1 MLASLSIQSLLLQRP
16 YRFAA
21 GARALLL
28 CLVAPVL
35 LLACSTTSVKSTE
48 YVQVVQD
55 SAPVSEDLLMDIG
68 ITVFDPGIDEIDE
81 DEEER
86 VSPEIRNA
94 EARYAPY
101 LLAETL
107 QRSGNWGV
115 VRVLPTETTT
125 MDVYLHG
132 QILQSDGEGMRI
144 KVSARDSSGAIWYSK
159 EYEEHIS
166 QFNYEPSQRQAN
178 DPFQVIYNNI
188 ANDLLAWRKAN
199 LNEQRTREIR
209 TISELQFARNF
220 APELFEQ
227 YLSVDSRGITSVV
240 RLPADNDPS
249 LLRIREI
256 RQRDNLFVDTVQDY
270 YANYARQMRVP
281 YDSWREQSY
290 TAVQE
295 VDKAE
300 RSARRRFI
308 AGTAAIVGGIAAATS
323 SNAAVQTGALVGV
336 GAGAYLIKSGFDLSA
351 EAQIHVAALQ
361 ELGESLE
368 KEVAPKMIDLD
379 DRTVML
385 TGTVEEQYSQWR
397 ELLVEMY
404 KAEAGNI

>member
-1 MLASLSIQSLLLQRP
+1 MQAFKIRYILLGIAASA
-16 YRFAA
+16 F
-21 GARALLL
+21 
-28 CLVAPVL
+28 
-35 LLACSTTSVKSTE
+35 LACSTTSVKSTE
-48 YVQVVQD
+48 YVQIVQD
-55 SAPVSEDLLMDIG
+55 SAPVSEDLLMDVG

-81 DEEER
+81 DEEDR
-86 VSPEIRNA
+86 VNPEIRNA
-94 EARYAPY
+94 ESRYAPFM
-101 LLAETL
+101 LAETL

-115 VRVLPTETTT
+115 VRVLPNETST

-132 QILQSDGEGMRI
+132 QILQSDGEGMRLMI
-144 KVSARDSSGAIWYSK
+144 TARDSSGALWYTK

-166 QFNYEPSQRQAN
+166 QFNYEASQRQAN
-178 DPFQVIYNNI
+178 DPFQVVYNNI

-199 LNEQRTREIR
+199 LSNERIARIR

-220 APELFEQ
+220 APELFDQ
-227 YLSVDSRGITSVV
+227 YLTVDNRGITQLV

-249 LLRIREI
+249 LERVREI

-290 TAVQE
+290 E
-295 VDKAE
+295 VTGQVEKLEA
-300 RSARRRFI
+300 SARRRFV
-308 AGTAAIVGGIAAATS
+308 AGAVAIVGGIAAATS
-323 SNAAVQTGALVGV
+323 SNAAVQAGSMVAVG
-336 GAGAYLIKSGFDLSA
+336 GGAYMVKSGFDVKA
-351 EAQIHVAALQ
+351 EAEIHIAALQ

-368 KEVAPKMIDLD
+368 AEVAPRMIDLD

-397 ELLVEMY
+397 EILVDIY
-404 KAEAGNI
+404 KAETGEL

>member
-1 MLASLSIQSLLLQRP
+1 MSMNISSVRMSVL
-16 YRFAA
+16 
-21 GARALLL
+21 ALLS
-28 CLVAPVL
+28 VL
-35 LLACSTTSVKSTE
+35 LLACSTTTVKSTQ

-55 SAPVSEDLLMDIG
+55 TAPPEDLLLDVG
-68 ITVFDPGIDEIDE
+68 VTVFDPGIDELDR

-86 VSPEIRNA
+86 VSPAIRNA
-94 EARYAPY
+94 EARYAPF

-107 QRSGNWGV
+107 QRSGNWGA
-115 VRVLPTETTT
+115 VRVLPNETST
-125 MDVYLHG
+125 MDVYIHG

-144 KVSARDSSGAIWYSK
+144 HISVRDSTGAIWYTK

-166 QFNYEPSQRQAN
+166 EFAYEASQRQAN
-178 DPFQVIYNNI
+178 DPFQVIYNTI

-199 LNEQRTREIR
+199 LTEQRIGTIR
-209 TISELQFARNF
+209 TVSELQFARNF

-227 YLSVDSRGITSVV
+227 YLSVNNRGITEVV

-249 LLRIREI
+249 LQRIREI

-290 TAVQE
+290 QATMTLDQVEA
-295 VDKAE
+295 
-300 RSARRRFI
+300 SARRRFI

-336 GAGAYLIKSGFDLSA
+336 GAGAYMIKSGFDKSA
-351 EAQIHVAALQ
+351 EAEIHIAALQ

-368 KEVAPKMIDLD
+368 QEVAPRMIDLD
-379 DRTVML
+379 DRTIML
-385 TGTVEEQYSQWR
+385 NGTVEEQYKQWR
-397 ELLVEMY
+397 DILVEMY
-404 KAEAGNI
+404 QAETGGI

>member
-1 MLASLSIQSLLLQRP
+1 MSMNISSVRMSAL
-16 YRFAA
+16 
-21 GARALLL
+21 ALLSF
-28 CLVAPVL
+28 L
-35 LLACSTTSVKSTE
+35 LLACSTTTVKSTQ

-55 SAPVSEDLLMDIG
+55 TAPPEELLLDVG
-68 ITVFDPGIDEIDE
+68 VTVFDPGIDELDR

-86 VSPEIRNA
+86 VSPAIRNA
-94 EARYAPY
+94 EARYAPF

-107 QRSGNWGV
+107 QRSGNWGA
-115 VRVLPTETTT
+115 VRVLPNETST
-125 MDVYLHG
+125 MDVYIHG

-144 KVSARDSSGAIWYSK
+144 HISVRDSTGAIWYTK

-166 QFNYEPSQRQAN
+166 EFAYEASQRQAN
-178 DPFQVIYNNI
+178 DPFQVIYNTI

-199 LNEQRTREIR
+199 LTEQRIGTIR
-209 TISELQFARNF
+209 NVSELQFARNF

-227 YLSVDSRGITSVV
+227 YLSVNNRGITEIV

-249 LLRIREI
+249 LARIREI

-290 TAVQE
+290 QATMTLDQLEA
-295 VDKAE
+295 
-300 RSARRRFI
+300 SARRRFI

-336 GAGAYLIKSGFDLSA
+336 GAGAYMIKSGFDKSA
-351 EAQIHVAALQ
+351 EAEIHIAALQ

-368 KEVAPKMIDLD
+368 QEVAPRMIDLD
-379 DRTVML
+379 DRTIML
-385 TGTVEEQYSQWR
+385 NGTVEEQYKQWR
-397 ELLVEMY
+397 EILVEMY
-404 KAEAGNI
+404 QAETGGI

>member
-1 MLASLSIQSLLLQRP
+1 MNRHVSSLRMSALA
-16 YRFAA
+16 
-21 GARALLL
+21 
-28 CLVAPVL
+28 LVSVL
-35 LLACSTTSVKSTE
+35 LLACSTTTVKSTQ

-55 SAPVSEDLLMDIG
+55 TAPPEDLLLDVG
-68 ITVFDPGIDEIDE
+68 VTVFDPGIDELDR

-86 VSPEIRNA
+86 VSPAIRNA
-94 EARYAPY
+94 EARYAPF

-107 QRSGNWGV
+107 QRSGNWGA
-115 VRVLPTETTT
+115 VRVLPNETST
-125 MDVYLHG
+125 MDVYIHG

-144 KVSARDSSGAIWYSK
+144 NISVRDSTGAIWYTK

-166 QFNYEPSQRQAN
+166 EFAYEASQRQAN
-178 DPFQVIYNNI
+178 DPFQVIYNTI

-199 LNEQRTREIR
+199 LTEQRIGNIR
-209 TISELQFARNF
+209 TVSELQFARNF

-227 YLSVDSRGITSVV
+227 YLSVNTRGITEIV

-249 LLRIREI
+249 LARIREI

-290 TAVQE
+290 QATMTLDRVEA
-295 VDKAE
+295 
-300 RSARRRFI
+300 SARRRFI
-308 AGTAAIVGGIAAATS
+308 AGTAAIVGGIAAASS

-336 GAGAYLIKSGFDLSA
+336 GAGAYMIKSGFDKSA
-351 EAQIHVAALQ
+351 EAEIHIAALQ

-368 KEVAPKMIDLD
+368 QEVAPRMIDLD
-379 DRTVML
+379 DRTIML
-385 TGTVEEQYSQWR
+385 NGTVEEQYKQWR
-397 ELLVEMY
+397 DILVEMY
-404 KAEAGNI
+404 QAETGGI

>member
-1 MLASLSIQSLLLQRP
+1 MSMNNSSLRMSVLA
-16 YRFAA
+16 
-21 GARALLL
+21 
-28 CLVAPVL
+28 LVSAL
-35 LLACSTTSVKSTE
+35 LLACSTTTVKSTQ

-55 SAPVSEDLLMDIG
+55 TAPPEDLLLDVG
-68 ITVFDPGIDEIDE
+68 VTVFDPGIDELDR

-86 VSPEIRNA
+86 VSPAIRNA
-94 EARYAPY
+94 EARYAPF

-107 QRSGNWGV
+107 QRSGNWGA
-115 VRVLPTETTT
+115 VRVLPNETST
-125 MDVYLHG
+125 MDVYIHG

-144 KVSARDSSGAIWYSK
+144 NISVRDSTGAIWYTK

-166 QFNYEPSQRQAN
+166 EFAYEASQRQAN
-178 DPFQVIYNNI
+178 DPFQVIYNTI

-199 LNEQRTREIR
+199 LTEQRIGTIR
-209 TISELQFARNF
+209 NVSELQFARNF

-227 YLSVDSRGITSVV
+227 YLSVNNRGITEIV

-249 LLRIREI
+249 LARIREI

-290 TAVQE
+290 QATMTLDQLEA
-295 VDKAE
+295 
-300 RSARRRFI
+300 SARRRFI

-336 GAGAYLIKSGFDLSA
+336 GAGAYMIKSGFDKSA
-351 EAQIHVAALQ
+351 EAEIHIAALQ

-368 KEVAPKMIDLD
+368 QEVAPRMIDLD
-379 DRTVML
+379 DRTIML
-385 TGTVEEQYSQWR
+385 NGTVEEQYKQWR
-397 ELLVEMY
+397 EILVEMY
-404 KAEAGNI
+404 QAETGGI

>member
-1 MLASLSIQSLLLQRP
+1 MNMKTTRWILLG
-16 YRFAA
+16 FV
-21 GARALLL
+21 GA
-28 CLVAPVL
+28 VL
-35 LLACSTTSVKSTE
+35 IACSTTTVKSTQ

-55 SAPVSEDLLMDIG
+55 TAPNEDLLMDIG
-68 ITVFDPGIDEIDE
+68 VTVFDPGIDELDR

-115 VRVLPTETTT
+115 VRVLPNETSTS
-125 MDVYLHG
+125 DIYIHG

-144 KVSARDSSGAIWYSK
+144 SVSVRDSTGAIWYTK

-166 QFNYEPSQRQAN
+166 EFAYEASQRQAN

-199 LNEQRTREIR
+199 LTEQRIAGIR

-227 YLSVDSRGITSVV
+227 YLSVNNRGITQIV
-240 RLPADNDPS
+240 RLPADNDPA
-249 LLRIREI
+249 LERIREI
-256 RQRDNLFVDTVQDY
+256 RLRDNLFVDTVQDY

-290 TAVQE
+290 HATMTLDQVEA
-295 VDKAE
+295 
-300 RSARRRFI
+300 SARRRFV
-308 AGTAAIVGGIAAATS
+308 AGTLAIVGGIAAATS

-336 GAGAYLIKSGFDLSA
+336 GAGAYMIKSGFDKNA
-351 EAQIHVAALQ
+351 EAEIHIAALQ

-368 KEVAPKMIDLD
+368 QEVAPRMIDLD
-379 DRTVML
+379 DRTIML
-385 TGTVEEQYSQWR
+385 NGTVEEQYQQWR
-397 ELLVEMY
+397 EILVDMY
-404 KAEAGNI
+404 KAETGGI

>member
-1 MLASLSIQSLLLQRP
+1 MNMKTIRWILLG
-16 YRFAA
+16 FVGAA
-21 GARALLL
+21 LI
-28 CLVAPVL
+28 
-35 LLACSTTSVKSTE
+35 ACSTTTVKSTE

-55 SAPVSEDLLMDIG
+55 TAPNEDLLMDIG
-68 ITVFDPGIDEIDE
+68 VTVFDPGIDELDR

-115 VRVLPTETTT
+115 VRVLPNETSTT
-125 MDVYLHG
+125 DIYIHG

-144 KVSARDSSGAIWYSK
+144 NVSVRDSTGAIWYTK

-166 QFNYEPSQRQAN
+166 EFAYEASQRQAN
-178 DPFQVIYNNI
+178 DPFQVVYNNI

-199 LNEQRTREIR
+199 LTEQRIASIR

-227 YLSVDSRGITSVV
+227 YLSVNNRGITQIE
-240 RLPADNDPS
+240 RLPADNDPA
-249 LLRIREI
+249 LERIREI
-256 RQRDNLFVDTVQDY
+256 RLRDNLFVDTVQDY

-290 TAVQE
+290 HATMTLDQLEA
-295 VDKAE
+295 
-300 RSARRRFI
+300 SARRRFI
-308 AGTAAIVGGIAAATS
+308 AGTVAIVGGIAAATS

-336 GAGAYLIKSGFDLSA
+336 GAGAYMIKSGFDKNA
-351 EAQIHVAALQ
+351 EAEIHIAALQ

-368 KEVAPKMIDLD
+368 QEVAPRMIDLD
-379 DRTVML
+379 DRTIML
-385 TGTVEEQYSQWR
+385 NGTVEEQYQQWR
-397 ELLVEMY
+397 EILVDMY
-404 KAEAGNI
+404 KAETGGI

>member
-1 MLASLSIQSLLLQRP
+1 MSMNISTVRMSVLA
-16 YRFAA
+16 
-21 GARALLL
+21 
-28 CLVAPVL
+28 LVSAL
-35 LLACSTTSVKSTE
+35 LLACSTTTVKSTQ

-55 SAPVSEDLLMDIG
+55 TAPPEDLLLDVG
-68 ITVFDPGIDEIDE
+68 VTVFDPGIDELDR

-86 VSPEIRNA
+86 VSPAIRNA
-94 EARYAPY
+94 EARYAPF

-107 QRSGNWGV
+107 QRSGNWGA
-115 VRVLPTETTT
+115 VRVLPNETST
-125 MDVYLHG
+125 MDVYIHG

-144 KVSARDSSGAIWYSK
+144 SISVRDSTGAIWYTK

-166 QFNYEPSQRQAN
+166 EFAYEASQRQAN
-178 DPFQVIYNNI
+178 DPFQVIYNTI

-199 LNEQRTREIR
+199 LTEQRIGTIR
-209 TISELQFARNF
+209 TVSELQFARNF

-227 YLSVDSRGITSVV
+227 YLSVNNRGITQVV

-249 LLRIREI
+249 LERIREI

-290 TAVQE
+290 HATMTLDQLEA
-295 VDKAE
+295 
-300 RSARRRFI
+300 SARRRFI

-336 GAGAYLIKSGFDLSA
+336 GAGAYMIKSGFDKSA
-351 EAQIHVAALQ
+351 EAEIHIAALQ

-368 KEVAPKMIDLD
+368 QEVAPRMIDLD
-379 DRTVML
+379 DRTIML
-385 TGTVEEQYSQWR
+385 NGTVEEQYKQWR
-397 ELLVEMY
+397 DILVEMY
-404 KAEAGNI
+404 QAETGGI

>member
-1 MLASLSIQSLLLQRP
+1 MNMTMTRLFLLGLMST
-16 YRFAA
+16 
-21 GARALLL
+21 AL
-28 CLVAPVL
+28 V
-35 LLACSTTSVKSTE
+35 ACSTTSVKSTE

-55 SAPVSEDLLMDIG
+55 TAPHEDLLMDIG
-68 ITVFDPGIDEIDE
+68 VTVFDPGIDELDR

-101 LLAETL
+101 MLAETL

-115 VRVLPTETTT
+115 VRVLPNETST
-125 MDVYLHG
+125 MDIYIHG

-144 KVSARDSSGAIWYSK
+144 NVSVRDSTGAIWYTK

-166 QFNYEPSQRQAN
+166 QFAYEASQRQAN
-178 DPFQVIYNNI
+178 DPFQVIYNSI

-199 LNEQRTREIR
+199 LTDQRIASIR

-220 APELFEQ
+220 TPELFEQ
-227 YLSVDSRGITSVV
+227 YLSVNNRGITQIE
-240 RLPADNDPS
+240 RLPADNDPT
-249 LLRIREI
+249 LERIREI

-290 TAVQE
+290 HATMALDQLE
-295 VDKAE
+295 A
-300 RSARRRFI
+300 SARRRFI
-308 AGTAAIVGGIAAATS
+308 AGTVAIVGGIAAATS

-336 GAGAYLIKSGFDLSA
+336 GAGAYMIKSGFDRSA
-351 EAQIHVAALQ
+351 EAEIHIAALQ

-368 KEVAPKMIDLD
+368 QEVAPRMIELD
-379 DRTVML
+379 DRTIML
-385 TGTVEEQYSQWR
+385 NGTVDEQYQQWR
-397 ELLVEMY
+397 EILVEMY
-404 KAEAGNI
+404 QAETGGI

>member
-1 MLASLSIQSLLLQRP
+1 MNMKTIRWILLG
-16 YRFAA
+16 FVGAA
-21 GARALLL
+21 LI
-28 CLVAPVL
+28 
-35 LLACSTTSVKSTE
+35 ACSTTTVKSTE

-55 SAPVSEDLLMDIG
+55 TAPNEDLLMDIG
-68 ITVFDPGIDEIDE
+68 VTVFDPGIDELDR

-115 VRVLPTETTT
+115 VRVLPNETSTT
-125 MDVYLHG
+125 DIYIHG

-144 KVSARDSSGAIWYSK
+144 SVSVRDSTGAIWYTK

-166 QFNYEPSQRQAN
+166 EFAYEASQRQAN

-199 LNEQRTREIR
+199 LKEQRIASIR

-227 YLSVDSRGITSVV
+227 YLSVNNRGITQIE
-240 RLPADNDPS
+240 RLPADNDPA
-249 LLRIREI
+249 LERIREI
-256 RQRDNLFVDTVQDY
+256 RLRDNLFVDTVQDY

-290 TAVQE
+290 QATMELDQLEA
-295 VDKAE
+295 
-300 RSARRRFI
+300 SARRRFI
-308 AGTAAIVGGIAAATS
+308 AGTVAIVGGIAAATS

-336 GAGAYLIKSGFDLSA
+336 GAGAYMIKSGFDKNA
-351 EAQIHVAALQ
+351 EAEIHIAALQ

-368 KEVAPKMIDLD
+368 QEVAPRMIDLD
-379 DRTVML
+379 DRTIML
-385 TGTVEEQYSQWR
+385 NGTVEEQYQQWR
-397 ELLVEMY
+397 EILVDMY
-404 KAEAGNI
+404 KAETGGI

>member
-1 MLASLSIQSLLLQRP
+1 MNMKTTRWILLG
-16 YRFAA
+16 FV
-21 GARALLL
+21 GA
-28 CLVAPVL
+28 VL
-35 LLACSTTSVKSTE
+35 IACSTTTVKSTQ

-55 SAPVSEDLLMDIG
+55 TAPNEDLLMDIG
-68 ITVFDPGIDEIDE
+68 VTVFDPGIDELDR

-115 VRVLPTETTT
+115 VRVLPNETSTT
-125 MDVYLHG
+125 DIYIHG

-144 KVSARDSSGAIWYSK
+144 SVSVRDSTGAIWYTK

-166 QFNYEPSQRQAN
+166 EFAYEASQRQAN
-178 DPFQVIYNNI
+178 DPFQVVYNNI

-199 LNEQRTREIR
+199 LTEQRIASIR

-227 YLSVDSRGITSVV
+227 YLSVNNRGITQIE
-240 RLPADNDPS
+240 RLPADNDPA
-249 LLRIREI
+249 LERIREI
-256 RQRDNLFVDTVQDY
+256 RLRDNLFVDTVQDY

-290 TAVQE
+290 HATMTLDQLEA
-295 VDKAE
+295 
-300 RSARRRFI
+300 SARRRFI
-308 AGTAAIVGGIAAATS
+308 AGTVAIVGGIAAATS

-336 GAGAYLIKSGFDLSA
+336 GAGAYMIKSGFDKNA
-351 EAQIHVAALQ
+351 EAEIHIAALQ

-368 KEVAPKMIDLD
+368 QEVAPRMIDLD
-379 DRTVML
+379 DRTIML
-385 TGTVEEQYSQWR
+385 NGTVEEQYQQWR
-397 ELLVEMY
+397 EILVDMY
-404 KAEAGNI
+404 KAETGGI

>member
-1 MLASLSIQSLLLQRP
+1 MNMNISIVRLSVL
-16 YRFAA
+16 
-21 GARALLL
+21 ALLS
-28 CLVAPVL
+28 AL
-35 LLACSTTSVKSTE
+35 LLACSTTTVKSTQ

-55 SAPVSEDLLMDIG
+55 TAPPEELLLDIG
-68 ITVFDPGIDEIDE
+68 VTVFDPGIDELDRDE
-81 DEEER
+81 QER
-86 VSPEIRNA
+86 VSPAIRNA
-94 EARYAPY
+94 EARYAPF

-107 QRSGNWGV
+107 QRSGNWGA
-115 VRVLPTETTT
+115 VRVLPNETST
-125 MDVYLHG
+125 MDIYIHG

-144 KVSARDSSGAIWYSK
+144 NISVRDSTGAIWYTK

-166 QFNYEPSQRQAN
+166 EFAYEASQRQAN
-178 DPFQVIYNNI
+178 DPFQVIYNTI

-199 LNEQRTREIR
+199 LTQQRIGTIR
-209 TISELQFARNF
+209 TVSELQFARNF

-227 YLSVDSRGITSVV
+227 YLSVNNRGITQVV

-249 LLRIREI
+249 LERIREI

-290 TAVQE
+290 QATMTLDQLEA
-295 VDKAE
+295 
-300 RSARRRFI
+300 SARRRFI

-336 GAGAYLIKSGFDLSA
+336 GAGAYMIKSGFDKSA
-351 EAQIHVAALQ
+351 EAEIHIAALQ

-368 KEVAPKMIDLD
+368 QEVAPRMIDLD
-379 DRTVML
+379 DRTIML
-385 TGTVEEQYSQWR
+385 NGTVEEQYKQWR
-397 ELLVEMY
+397 EILVEMY
-404 KAEAGNI
+404 QAETGGI

>member
-1 MLASLSIQSLLLQRP
+1 MFFNAVKIALVSALS
-16 YRFAA
+16 
-21 GARALLL
+21 
-28 CLVAPVL
+28 VA
-35 LLACSTTSVKSTE
+35 LLACATTSVKSTQ
-48 YVQVVQD
+48 YVQIVQD
-55 SAPVSEDLLMDIG
+55 TTPISEEYLMDIG
-68 ITVFDPGIDEIDE
+68 VTVFDPGIDEISRK
-81 DEEER
+81 EEER

-101 LLAETL
+101 MLAESL

-115 VRVLPTETTT
+115 VRVLPNETTT

-132 QILQSDGEGMRI
+132 QILQSDGEGMII
-144 KVSARDSSGAIWYSK
+144 KVTVRDSTGLLWYTK

-166 QFNYEPSQRQAN
+166 KFSYEATQRQAN

-199 LNEQRTREIR
+199 LTNQKIARIR

-220 APELFEQ
+220 APEIFNE
-227 YLSVDSRGITSVV
+227 YLRVNNRGITEIV

-249 LLRIREI
+249 LVRIREI
-256 RQRDNLFVDTVQDY
+256 RQRDNLFVDTVQEY
-270 YANYARQMRVP
+270 YANYAREMRVP

-290 TAVQE
+290 EATMELDQLEA
-295 VDKAE
+295 
-300 RSARRRFI
+300 SARRRML
-308 AGTAAIVGGIAAATS
+308 AGTMAIVGGIAAATS
-323 SNAAVQTGALVGV
+323 NNGAVRTGSLVGV
-336 GAGAYLIKSGFDLSA
+336 GAGAYMIKSSFDKRA
-351 EAQIHVAALQ
+351 EAEIHIAALQ

-368 KEVAPKMIDLD
+368 SEVAPKMINLD

-397 ELLVEMY
+397 EILVELY
-404 KAEAGNI
+404 EEETGGI

>member
-1 MLASLSIQSLLLQRP
+1 MSMNLSLVRMSVLA
-16 YRFAA
+16 
-21 GARALLL
+21 
-28 CLVAPVL
+28 LVSVL
-35 LLACSTTSVKSTE
+35 LLACSTTTVKSTQ

-55 SAPVSEDLLMDIG
+55 TAPPEDQLLDVG
-68 ITVFDPGIDEIDE
+68 VTVFDPGIDELDR

-86 VSPEIRNA
+86 VSPAIRNA
-94 EARYAPY
+94 EARYAPF

-107 QRSGNWGV
+107 QRSGNWGA
-115 VRVLPTETTT
+115 VRVLPNETST
-125 MDVYLHG
+125 MDVYIHG

-144 KVSARDSSGAIWYSK
+144 NVSVRDSTGAIWYTK

-166 QFNYEPSQRQAN
+166 EFAYEASQRQAN
-178 DPFQVIYNNI
+178 DPFQVIYNTI

-199 LNEQRTREIR
+199 LTEQRIGTIR
-209 TISELQFARNF
+209 TVSELQFARNF

-227 YLSVDSRGITSVV
+227 YLSVNNRGITQVV

-249 LLRIREI
+249 LERIREI

-290 TAVQE
+290 QATMTLDQLEA
-295 VDKAE
+295 
-300 RSARRRFI
+300 SARRRFI

-336 GAGAYLIKSGFDLSA
+336 GAGAYMIKSGFDKSA
-351 EAQIHVAALQ
+351 EAEIHIAALQ

-368 KEVAPKMIDLD
+368 QEVAPRMIDLD
-379 DRTVML
+379 DRTIML
-385 TGTVEEQYSQWR
+385 NGTVEEQYQQWR
-397 ELLVEMY
+397 DILVEMY
-404 KAEAGNI
+404 RAETGGI

>member
-1 MLASLSIQSLLLQRP
+1 MSMNNSSLRMSVLA
-16 YRFAA
+16 
-21 GARALLL
+21 
-28 CLVAPVL
+28 LVSAL
-35 LLACSTTSVKSTE
+35 LLACSTTTVKSTQ

-55 SAPVSEDLLMDIG
+55 TAPPEDLLLDVG
-68 ITVFDPGIDEIDE
+68 VTVFDPGIDELDR

-86 VSPEIRNA
+86 VSPAIRNA
-94 EARYAPY
+94 EARYAPF

-107 QRSGNWGV
+107 QRSGNWGA
-115 VRVLPTETTT
+115 VRVLPNETST
-125 MDVYLHG
+125 MDVYIHG

-144 KVSARDSSGAIWYSK
+144 NISVRDSTGAIWYTK

-166 QFNYEPSQRQAN
+166 EFAYEASQRQAN
-178 DPFQVIYNNI
+178 DPFQVIYNTI

-199 LNEQRTREIR
+199 LTEQRIGTIR
-209 TISELQFARNF
+209 TVSELQFARNF

-227 YLSVDSRGITSVV
+227 YLSVNNRGITEIV

-249 LLRIREI
+249 LARIREI

-290 TAVQE
+290 QATMTLDQLEA
-295 VDKAE
+295 
-300 RSARRRFI
+300 SARRRFI

-336 GAGAYLIKSGFDLSA
+336 GAGAYMIKSGFDKSA
-351 EAQIHVAALQ
+351 EAEIHIAALQ

-368 KEVAPKMIDLD
+368 QEVAPRMIDLD
-379 DRTVML
+379 DRTIML
-385 TGTVEEQYSQWR
+385 NGTVEEQYKQWR
-397 ELLVEMY
+397 EILVEMY
-404 KAEAGNI
+404 QAETGGI

>member
-1 MLASLSIQSLLLQRP
+1 MNMKTTRWILLG
-16 YRFAA
+16 FV
-21 GARALLL
+21 GA
-28 CLVAPVL
+28 VL
-35 LLACSTTSVKSTE
+35 IACSTTTVKSTQ

-55 SAPVSEDLLMDIG
+55 TAPNEDLLMDIG
-68 ITVFDPGIDEIDE
+68 VTVFDPGIDELDR

-115 VRVLPTETTT
+115 VRVLPNETSTS
-125 MDVYLHG
+125 DIYIHG

-144 KVSARDSSGAIWYSK
+144 SVSVRDSTGAIWYTK

-166 QFNYEPSQRQAN
+166 EFAYEASQRQAN

-199 LNEQRTREIR
+199 LTEQRIASIR

-227 YLSVDSRGITSVV
+227 YLSVNNRGITQIE
-240 RLPADNDPS
+240 RLPADNDPA
-249 LLRIREI
+249 LERIREI
-256 RQRDNLFVDTVQDY
+256 RLRDNLFVDTVQDY

-290 TAVQE
+290 HATMTLDQVEA
-295 VDKAE
+295 
-300 RSARRRFI
+300 SARRRFV
-308 AGTAAIVGGIAAATS
+308 AGTLAIVGGIAAATS

-336 GAGAYLIKSGFDLSA
+336 GAGAYMIKSGFDKNA
-351 EAQIHVAALQ
+351 EAEIHIAALQ

-368 KEVAPKMIDLD
+368 QEVAPRMIDLD
-379 DRTVML
+379 DRTIML
-385 TGTVEEQYSQWR
+385 NGTVEEQYQQWR
-397 ELLVEMY
+397 EILVDMY
-404 KAEAGNI
+404 KAETGGI

>member
-1 MLASLSIQSLLLQRP
+1 MNRHFSSLRMSALA
-16 YRFAA
+16 
-21 GARALLL
+21 
-28 CLVAPVL
+28 LVSVL
-35 LLACSTTSVKSTE
+35 LLACSTTTVKSTQ

-55 SAPVSEDLLMDIG
+55 TAPPEDLLLDVG
-68 ITVFDPGIDEIDE
+68 VTVFDPGIDELDR

-86 VSPEIRNA
+86 VSPAIRNA
-94 EARYAPY
+94 EARYAPF

-107 QRSGNWGV
+107 QRSGNWGA
-115 VRVLPTETTT
+115 VRVLPNETST
-125 MDVYLHG
+125 MDVYIHG

-144 KVSARDSSGAIWYSK
+144 NISVRDSTGAIWYTK

-166 QFNYEPSQRQAN
+166 EFAYEASQRQAN
-178 DPFQVIYNNI
+178 DPFQVIYNTI

-199 LNEQRTREIR
+199 LTEQRIGNIR
-209 TISELQFARNF
+209 TVSELQFARNF

-227 YLSVDSRGITSVV
+227 YLSVNTRGITEIV

-249 LLRIREI
+249 LARIREI

-290 TAVQE
+290 QATMTLDRVEA
-295 VDKAE
+295 
-300 RSARRRFI
+300 SARRRFI
-308 AGTAAIVGGIAAATS
+308 AGTAAIVGGIAAASS

-336 GAGAYLIKSGFDLSA
+336 GAGAYMIKSGFDKSA
-351 EAQIHVAALQ
+351 EAEIHIAALQ

-368 KEVAPKMIDLD
+368 QEVAPRMIDLD
-379 DRTVML
+379 DRTIML
-385 TGTVEEQYSQWR
+385 NGTVEEQYKQWR
-397 ELLVEMY
+397 DILVEMY
-404 KAEAGNI
+404 QAETGGI

>member
-1 MLASLSIQSLLLQRP
+1 MFFKAVKIALVSALSLTMLAC
-16 YRFAA
+16 A
-21 GARALLL
+21 
-28 CLVAPVL
+28 
-35 LLACSTTSVKSTE
+35 TTSVKSTQ
-48 YVQVVQD
+48 YVQIVQD
-55 SAPVSEDLLMDIG
+55 TTPISEDLLMDVG
-68 ITVFDPGIDEIDE
+68 VTVFDPGIDEIDRK
-81 DEEER
+81 EEER

-101 LLAETL
+101 MLAESL

-115 VRVLPTETTT
+115 VRVLPNETTT

-132 QILQSDGEGMRI
+132 QILQSDGEGMII
-144 KVSARDSSGAIWYSK
+144 KVTVRDSSGLLWYTK

-166 QFNYEPSQRQAN
+166 KFSYEATQRQAN

-199 LNEQRTREIR
+199 LTDQKIARIR

-220 APELFEQ
+220 APEIFNE
-227 YLSVDSRGITSVV
+227 YLRVNNRGITEIV

-249 LLRIREI
+249 LVRIREI
-256 RQRDNLFVDTVQDY
+256 RQRDNLFVDTVQEY
-270 YANYARQMRVP
+270 YANYAREMRVP

-290 TAVQE
+290 EATMELDQLEA
-295 VDKAE
+295 
-300 RSARRRFI
+300 SARRRMI
-308 AGTAAIVGGIAAATS
+308 AGTMAIVGGIAAATS
-323 SNAAVQTGALVGV
+323 NNGAVRTGSLVGV
-336 GAGAYLIKSGFDLSA
+336 GAGAYMIKSSFDKRA
-351 EAQIHVAALQ
+351 EAEIHIAALQ

-368 KEVAPKMIDLD
+368 SEVAPKMIDLD

-397 ELLVEMY
+397 EILVELY
-404 KAEAGNI
+404 EEETGGI

>member
-1 MLASLSIQSLLLQRP
+1 MKTIRWILLGLV
-16 YRFAA
+16 
-21 GARALLL
+21 GATLI
-28 CLVAPVL
+28 
-35 LLACSTTSVKSTE
+35 ACSTTTVKSTE

-55 SAPVSEDLLMDIG
+55 TAPNEDLLMDIG
-68 ITVFDPGIDEIDE
+68 VTVFDPGIDELDR

-115 VRVLPTETTT
+115 VRVLPNETSTT
-125 MDVYLHG
+125 DIYIHG

-144 KVSARDSSGAIWYSK
+144 NVSVRDSTGAIWYTR

-166 QFNYEPSQRQAN
+166 EFAYEASQRQAN
-178 DPFQVIYNNI
+178 DPFQVVYNNI

-199 LNEQRTREIR
+199 LTEQRIASIR

-227 YLSVDSRGITSVV
+227 YLSVNNRGITQIE
-240 RLPADNDPS
+240 RLPADNDPA
-249 LLRIREI
+249 LERIREI

-290 TAVQE
+290 HATMTLDQVEASE
-295 VDKAE
+295 
-300 RSARRRFI
+300 RRRFV
-308 AGTAAIVGGIAAATS
+308 AGTLAIVGGIAAATS
-323 SNAAVQTGALVGV
+323 SNAAVQTGALAGV
-336 GAGAYLIKSGFDLSA
+336 GAGVYMIKSGFDKNA
-351 EAQIHVAALQ
+351 EAEIHIAALQ

-368 KEVAPKMIDLD
+368 QEVAPRMIDLD
-379 DRTVML
+379 DRTIML
-385 TGTVEEQYSQWR
+385 NGTVEEQYQQWR
-397 ELLVEMY
+397 EILVDMY
-404 KAEAGNI
+404 KAETGGI

>member
-1 MLASLSIQSLLLQRP
+1 M
-16 YRFAA
+16 FAF
-21 GARALLL
+21 RVRTLFLRTFVSRTLVL

-35 LLACSTTSVKSTE
+35 VACSTTSVKSTE
-48 YVQVVQD
+48 YVQIVQD
-55 SAPVSEDLLMDIG
+55 STPVAEDLLMDIG

-101 LLAETL
+101 MLAETL

-115 VRVLPTETTT
+115 VRVLPNETST

-132 QILQSDGEGMRI
+132 QILQSDGETMHI
-144 KVSARDSSGAIWYSK
+144 KITARDSSGTIWYTK
-159 EYEEHIS
+159 DYNENIS
-166 QFNYEPSQRQAN
+166 QFNYEASQRQAN

-199 LNEQRTREIR
+199 LTDARIAQIR

-220 APELFEQ
+220 APELFDQ
-227 YLSVDSRGITSVV
+227 YLSVNNRGITEVV
-240 RLPADNDPS
+240 RLPAANDPS
-249 LLRIREI
+249 LERIREI

-290 TAVQE
+290 HATMELDQLEA
-295 VDKAE
+295 
-300 RSARRRFI
+300 SARRRFI
-308 AGTAAIVGGIAAATS
+308 AGTVAIVGGIAAATS
-323 SNAAVQTGALVGV
+323 SNAAVQTGSLVAV
-336 GAGAYLIKSGFDLSA
+336 GGGAYMVKSGFDVSA
-351 EAQIHVAALQ
+351 EAQIHIAALQ

-368 KEVAPKMIDLD
+368 AEVAPKMIDLD
-379 DRTVML
+379 DRQVML
-385 TGTVEEQYSQWR
+385 TGTVEEQYNQWR
-397 ELLVEMY
+397 EILVDLY
-404 KAEAGNI
+404 KAETGNL

>member
-1 MLASLSIQSLLLQRP
+1 MNMKTTRLILLG
-16 YRFAA
+16 FV
-21 GARALLL
+21 GA
-28 CLVAPVL
+28 VL
-35 LLACSTTSVKSTE
+35 IACSTTTVKSTQ

-55 SAPVSEDLLMDIG
+55 TAPNEDLLMDIG
-68 ITVFDPGIDEIDE
+68 VTVFDPGIDELDR

-115 VRVLPTETTT
+115 VRVLPNETSTS
-125 MDVYLHG
+125 DIYIHG

-144 KVSARDSSGAIWYSK
+144 SVSVRESTGAIWYTK

-166 QFNYEPSQRQAN
+166 EFAYEASQRQAN

-199 LNEQRTREIR
+199 LTEQRIAGIR

-227 YLSVDSRGITSVV
+227 YLSVNNRGITQIV
-240 RLPADNDPS
+240 RLPADNDPA
-249 LLRIREI
+249 LERIREI
-256 RQRDNLFVDTVQDY
+256 RLRDNLFVDTVQDY

-290 TAVQE
+290 HATMTLDQVEA
-295 VDKAE
+295 
-300 RSARRRFI
+300 SARRRFV
-308 AGTAAIVGGIAAATS
+308 AGTLAIVGGIAAATS

-336 GAGAYLIKSGFDLSA
+336 GAGAYMIKSGFDKNA
-351 EAQIHVAALQ
+351 EAEIHIAALQ

-368 KEVAPKMIDLD
+368 QEVAPRMIDLD
-379 DRTVML
+379 DRTIML
-385 TGTVEEQYSQWR
+385 NGTVEEQYQQWR
-397 ELLVEMY
+397 EILVDMY
-404 KAEAGNI
+404 KAETGGI

>member
-1 MLASLSIQSLLLQRP
+1 MNMKTTRWILLG
-16 YRFAA
+16 FV
-21 GARALLL
+21 GA
-28 CLVAPVL
+28 VL
-35 LLACSTTSVKSTE
+35 IACSTTTVKSTQ

-55 SAPVSEDLLMDIG
+55 TAPNEDLLMDIG
-68 ITVFDPGIDEIDE
+68 VTVFDPGIDELDR

-115 VRVLPTETTT
+115 VRVLPNETSTS
-125 MDVYLHG
+125 DIYIHG

-144 KVSARDSSGAIWYSK
+144 SVSVRDSTGAIWYTK

-166 QFNYEPSQRQAN
+166 EFAYEASQRQAN

-199 LNEQRTREIR
+199 LTEQRIASIR

-227 YLSVDSRGITSVV
+227 YLSVNNRGITQIE
-240 RLPADNDPS
+240 RLPADNDPA
-249 LLRIREI
+249 LERIREI
-256 RQRDNLFVDTVQDY
+256 RLRDNLFVDTVQDY

-290 TAVQE
+290 HATMTLDQVEA
-295 VDKAE
+295 
-300 RSARRRFI
+300 SARRRFV
-308 AGTAAIVGGIAAATS
+308 AGTLAIVGGIAAATS

-336 GAGAYLIKSGFDLSA
+336 GAGAYMIKSGFDKSA
-351 EAQIHVAALQ
+351 EAEIHIAALQ

-368 KEVAPKMIDLD
+368 QEVAPRMIDLD
-379 DRTVML
+379 DRTIML
-385 TGTVEEQYSQWR
+385 NGTVEEQYQQWR
-397 ELLVEMY
+397 EILVDMY
-404 KAEAGNI
+404 KAETGGI

>member
-1 MLASLSIQSLLLQRP
+1 MNMKTTRLILLG
-16 YRFAA
+16 FV
-21 GARALLL
+21 GA
-28 CLVAPVL
+28 VL
-35 LLACSTTSVKSTE
+35 IACSTTTVKSTQ

-55 SAPVSEDLLMDIG
+55 TAPNEDLLMDIG
-68 ITVFDPGIDEIDE
+68 VTVFDPGIDELDR

-115 VRVLPTETTT
+115 VRVLPNETSTS
-125 MDVYLHG
+125 DIYIHG

-144 KVSARDSSGAIWYSK
+144 SVSVRDSTGAIWYTK

-166 QFNYEPSQRQAN
+166 EFAYEASQRQAN
-178 DPFQVIYNNI
+178 DPFQVVYNNI

-199 LNEQRTREIR
+199 LTEQRIAGIR

-227 YLSVDSRGITSVV
+227 YLSVNNRGITQIE
-240 RLPADNDPS
+240 RLPADNDPA
-249 LLRIREI
+249 LERIREI
-256 RQRDNLFVDTVQDY
+256 RLRDNLFVDTVQDY

-290 TAVQE
+290 HATMTLDQLEA
-295 VDKAE
+295 
-300 RSARRRFI
+300 SSRRRFI
-308 AGTAAIVGGIAAATS
+308 AGTVAIVGGIAAATS

-336 GAGAYLIKSGFDLSA
+336 GAGAYMIKSGFDKNA
-351 EAQIHVAALQ
+351 EAEIHIAALQ

-368 KEVAPKMIDLD
+368 QEVAPRMIDLD
-379 DRTVML
+379 DRTIML
-385 TGTVEEQYSQWR
+385 NGTVEEQYQQWR
-397 ELLVEMY
+397 EILVDMY
-404 KAEAGNI
+404 KAETGGI

>member
-1 MLASLSIQSLLLQRP
+1 MNMKTIRWILLG
-16 YRFAA
+16 FVGAA
-21 GARALLL
+21 LI
-28 CLVAPVL
+28 
-35 LLACSTTSVKSTE
+35 ACSTTTVKSTE

-55 SAPVSEDLLMDIG
+55 TAPNEDLLMDIG
-68 ITVFDPGIDEIDE
+68 VTVFDPGIDELDR

-115 VRVLPTETTT
+115 VRVLPNETSTT
-125 MDVYLHG
+125 DIYIHG

-144 KVSARDSSGAIWYSK
+144 NVSVRDSTGAIWYTK

-166 QFNYEPSQRQAN
+166 EFAYEASQRQAN

-199 LNEQRTREIR
+199 LTELRIASIR

-227 YLSVDSRGITSVV
+227 YLSVNNRGITQIE
-240 RLPADNDPS
+240 RLPADNDPA
-249 LLRIREI
+249 LERIREI
-256 RQRDNLFVDTVQDY
+256 RLRDNLFVDTVQDY

-290 TAVQE
+290 HATMTLDQLEA
-295 VDKAE
+295 
-300 RSARRRFI
+300 SARRRFI
-308 AGTAAIVGGIAAATS
+308 AGTVAIVGGIAAATS

-336 GAGAYLIKSGFDLSA
+336 GAGAYMIKSGFDKNA
-351 EAQIHVAALQ
+351 EAEIHIAALQ

-368 KEVAPKMIDLD
+368 QEVAPRMIDLD
-379 DRTVML
+379 DRTIML
-385 TGTVEEQYSQWR
+385 NGTVEEQYQQWR
-397 ELLVEMY
+397 EILVDMY
-404 KAEAGNI
+404 KAETGGI